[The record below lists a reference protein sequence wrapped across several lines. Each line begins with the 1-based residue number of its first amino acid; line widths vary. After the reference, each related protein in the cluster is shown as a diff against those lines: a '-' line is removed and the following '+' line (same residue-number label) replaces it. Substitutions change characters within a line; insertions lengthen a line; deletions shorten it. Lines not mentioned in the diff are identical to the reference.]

1 MVQYPSRKFFVD
13 TSENGPFKEIW
24 PPAFK
29 YFVSRVGRDDSVDP
43 EVYCIGSSFGY
54 GALAMQAVFP
64 GARVTAID
72 PNLQALQIQAADIMR
87 KWHEGTSANQ
97 GRCSAACC

>member
-13 TSENGPFKEIW
+13 TAENGPFKEIW

-72 PNLQALQIQAADIMR
+72 PNLQALQIGHHVAQTAGSAQN
-87 KWHEGTSANQ
+87 TSSCVLRFA
-97 GRCSAACC
+97 R